1 MEDKSLKTNAPNCL
15 NNPEHINQYVEKLF
29 KKYDLSKF
37 YAKETESL
45 LTHTQKV
52 IEAAERLIELG
63 YVDESMINDLIYT
76 CFCHDLGKMNGEFQ
90 KRIKL
95 KIFKNIKVR
104 FDEDK
109 EIPHNTLSVFFIDKE
124 KCDDYSSV
132 CFSVLY
138 HHYRDEGKYAAFIRS
153 HYDRL
158 QDSLNGFDCYLPPK
172 IKIMKFANDIGHFFA
187 ESLVSEQKQRAV
199 LLKGFLHKCDYTASG
214 GIECELPNEFL
225 LDKINYWQ
233 KQNNIELNN
242 LQKFCFEN
250 TDQNIVVTAPT
261 GMGKTEAGLLWCGN
275 NKCFFV
281 LPLKTAIN
289 AMFKRLVKL
298 TNEKSG
304 DEYKNRVALIHSDVK
319 EVYLKNDL
327 EQNQDFDFDYLYMTR
342 QFSLPITVCTP
353 DQIFD
358 FALKYPCYEY
368 KLAIA
373 SYSKF
378 IIDEI
383 QVYSPELLA
392 TIMYAI
398 KMIHIMGG
406 KIAVLTATL
415 PPFVRCELTKI
426 LGDGFKSADFSGD
439 GILKHNV
446 SVTEACMTADDIW
459 NTVQK
464 IRCDKAK
471 KFLVVCNSID
481 IATKIFDKLSDYC
494 ADEDIE
500 INLFHSGFI
509 KKDRADKEERIL
521 AATKEENKDKTE
533 IWVSTSVVEASLDID
548 FDILFTELSDLFS
561 LFQRFGRVNRK
572 GYKDY
577 FKTDCNCYVF
587 TEQQGNAKRYRFT
600 DETIYELSKK
610 GIMSVSGIINEKQKS
625 ELIEKYLSVENLNGS
640 EYEKDYKN
648 AFSRLEESPN
658 YLNDKDNFRL
668 INRVDVIP
676 IEVYEDETNRAVI
689 EESLRIIN
697 DFESSKE
704 DKIIANSR
712 ITDFTVSVSKYYADK
727 GNRQLIKYKMRKDGI
742 QILENCKYDNER
754 GIQMIKEYKDGGFDN
769 FI

>member
-15 NNPEHINQYVEKLF
+15 NNTENINQYVEELL

-63 YVDESMINDLIYT
+63 YVDESLINDLIYT
-76 CFCHDLGKMNGEFQ
+76 CFCHDLGKMNNKFQ
-90 KRIKL
+90 DRIKL
-95 KIFKNIKVR
+95 KIFKNIKVK
-104 FDEDK
+104 FDEDE
-109 EIPHNTLSVFFIDKE
+109 EIPHNILSLFFIDKDE
-124 KCDDYSSV
+124 CDDYMSV

-138 HHYRDEGKYAAFIRS
+138 HHYHTATKCTEFIKS
-153 HYDRL
+153 HYARL
-158 QDSLNGFDCYLPPK
+158 QKDLNGFDCYLPTK
-172 IKIMKFANDIGHFFA
+172 IKNIEFARKIGRLFT
-187 ESLVSEQKQRAV
+187 ERLDSEEKQRAV
-199 LLKGFLHKCDYTASG
+199 LLKGFLHKCDYSASG
-214 GIECELPNEFL
+214 GVECELPNKFL
-225 LDKINYWQ
+225 LDKISDWQ
-233 KQNNIELNN
+233 KQNNIKLNN

-250 TDQNIVVTAPT
+250 ANQNIVVTAPT

-289 AMFKRLVKL
+289 AMFKRLTEL
-298 TNEKSG
+298 TNESSG

-327 EQNQDFDFDYLYMTR
+327 AQNRNFDFDYLYMTR

-383 QVYSPELLA
+383 QMYSPELLA
-392 TIMYAI
+392 AVMYAI

-415 PPFVRCELTKI
+415 PPFARRELTKI
-426 LGDGFKSADFSGD
+426 LGDGFKTADFSGD

-459 NTVQK
+459 DTIQK

-481 IATKIFDKLSDYC
+481 TATKIYDKLSNYC
-494 ADEDIE
+494 ADDDIE
-500 INLFHSGFI
+500 INLFHAGFI
-509 KKDRADKEERIL
+509 KKDRADKEKRIL
-521 AATKEENKDKTE
+521 EATKEENKDKTE

-572 GYKDY
+572 GRKDY
-577 FKTDCNCYVF
+577 FKTNCNCYVF
-587 TEQQGNAKRYRFT
+587 TEQQGNAKRYSFT

-610 GIMSVSGIINEKQKS
+610 GIMSVSGIIDEKQKS
-625 ELIEKYLSVENLNGS
+625 ELIEKYLSVENLDGS
-640 EYEKDYKN
+640 EYVKN
-648 AFSRLEESPN
+648 YGKAFSYLEETPN
-658 YLNDKDNFRL
+658 YLSEKGNFRS
-668 INRVDVIP
+668 IDRVDVIP
-676 IEVYEDETNRAVI
+676 IEVYEDETNHAVI
-689 EESLRIIN
+689 EEALKIIN
-697 DFESSKE
+697 DPESSKE

-712 ITDFTVSVSKYYADK
+712 ITDFTVSVSKFQANK
-727 GNRQLIKYKMRKDGI
+727 EKSQMIKYKMNKDGI
-742 QILENCKYDNER
+742 QIFESCKYDSER
-754 GIQMIKEYKDGGFDN
+754 GIQMIKKYKDDGIDN